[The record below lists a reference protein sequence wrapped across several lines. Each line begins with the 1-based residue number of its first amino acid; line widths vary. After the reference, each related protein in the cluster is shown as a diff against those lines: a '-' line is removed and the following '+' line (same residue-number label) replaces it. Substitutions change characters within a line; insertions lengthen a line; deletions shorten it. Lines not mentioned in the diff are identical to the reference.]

1 MKTYHILTLL
11 VVFLFTGCLKE
22 EKMSIETLIKVNMP
36 EGFESMNPEGIDVK
50 LYSTTSGLTYTSKCD
65 ASGIATF
72 NVEYGFYE
80 AVAQH
85 RERGENT
92 IDIFNGRM
100 ERIVLSESAKDGRF
114 TTPLVK
120 KMTVKTME
128 KTLICLSTIIPMKS
142 LT

>member
-22 EKMSIETLIKVNMP
+22 EKMSIGALIKVNMP
-36 EGFESMNPEGIDVK
+36 EGFENTSPEGIDVK

-100 ERIVLSESAKDGRF
+100 ERIVLSERTKDGD
-114 TTPLVK
+114 TYTINLTHAKLQQLIIKEIYYAACK
-120 KMTVKTME
+120 KR
-128 KTLICLSTIIPMKS
+128 
-142 LT
+142 